1 MIRLKNFKGSISI
14 DTGET
19 TITGV
24 TTAQIESILDS
35 IFSTRTAPEIAALID
50 ASNRR
55 ILGNI
60 YGQQAT
66 QNVADFLTELGA
78 VE

>member
-1 MIRLKNFKGSISI
+1 MIRLKNFKGYINHSGG
-14 DTGET
+14 DTLIHDET
-19 TITGV
+19 LI
-24 TTAQIESILDS
+24 QIESMLDS
-35 IFSTRTAPEIAALID
+35 IFRNRTAPEIAALID

>member
-35 IFSTRTAPEIAALID
+35 IFRTRTAPEIAALID

-55 ILGNI
+55 I
-60 YGQQAT
+60 
-66 QNVADFLTELGA
+66 
-78 VE
+78 